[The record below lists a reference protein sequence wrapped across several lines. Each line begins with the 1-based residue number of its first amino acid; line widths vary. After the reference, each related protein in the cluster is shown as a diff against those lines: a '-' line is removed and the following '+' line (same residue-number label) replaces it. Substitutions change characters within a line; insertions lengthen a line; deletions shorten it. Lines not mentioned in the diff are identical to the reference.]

1 MIQLLTLIMVSYEL
15 MKICTSCI
23 RLLTYLYFI
32 IAINTGLE
40 IERVCRPRENESPGS
55 YYERAQA
62 YYLKIGNWEEWRR
75 VIRLNSYMKQT
86 ETDGW
91 IVPRTAEY
99 YRDRV
104 RRKRDFAMSFS
115 CKRSF
120 AKLRAAIEFHDTA
133 MEPEEVEK
141 YKLLEGG
148 WTSDADWDDELKDR
162 EAEVN
167 SGKWVG
173 GLPSPI
179 KNNLKEIR
187 ERQEEEW
194 KPPAIRQNR
203 KLEYIGDSLFDE
215 NLFNKLMY

>member
-1 MIQLLTLIMVSYEL
+1 MI
-15 MKICTSCI
+15 ICTSCI

-40 IERVCRPRENESPGS
+40 IERVCRPRANEYPNS

-75 VIRLNSYMKQT
+75 VLRLERAMKKT
-86 ETDGW
+86 ETDGY
-91 IVPRTAEY
+91 IVPMTAEN

-104 RRKRDFAMSFS
+104 RRRRDFAMSFS

-120 AKLRAAIEFHDTA
+120 AKLRDCIDFHDTA

-162 EAEVN
+162 EAEVK
-167 SGKWVG
+167 SDEWVG

-187 ERQEEEW
+187 ERQEAKVKKEEAE
-194 KPPAIRQNR
+194 KKKRR
-203 KLEYIGDSLFDE
+203 ELFDE
-215 NLFNKLMY
+215 FYRNWRRNQT